1 VIAVVI
7 AAGVAL
13 VAVRISLHRAPL
25 ITILG
30 IGLLGLA
37 FHTGALRLPTAVVAP
52 ITRAHVALLSWQ
64 QRASATLACAVTASG
79 TVQGKTSPAT
89 ERVARGCGLA
99 DPAGDPPA
107 PVSGSA
113 PSG

>member
-13 VAVRISLHRAPL
+13 VAVRIFLHRAPL

-37 FHTGALRLPTAVVAP
+37 LHSGALRLPTAVVAP
-52 ITRAHVALLSWQ
+52 ITRIHVALLSWQ
-64 QRASATLACAVTASG
+64 QRASATLACDVASSD
-79 TVQGKTSPAT
+79 TVQGMTSPAT

-99 DPAGDPPA
+99 DPAGDSPA
-107 PVSGSA
+107 PASGPA
-113 PSG
+113 PSR